1 MEEIKL
7 NQERLNKVCYIL
19 GSYDYDNLYIS
30 YSDNNVWLMISDGDN
45 YIPKF
50 VLDEISEF
58 MGDNWGTCRID
69 RVLGLLFGRESKDE
83 ILSVPT
89 GFNLVD
95 E

>member
-1 MEEIKL
+1 M

-19 GSYDYDNLYIS
+19 GSYQYDNLYIS
-30 YSDNNVWLMISDGDN
+30 CTDYDVWLMISDGDN

-58 MGDNWGTCRID
+58 MGDNWGPCRIGKD
-69 RVLGLLFGRESKDE
+69 LGLLFGRESKDE

-89 GFNLVD
+89 GFKLVN

>member
-30 YSDNNVWLMISDGDN
+30 YTDNNVWLMISDGDN

-58 MGDNWGTCRID
+58 MGDNWGPCRID
-69 RVLGLLFGRESKDE
+69 MDLGLLFGRESKDE

-89 GFNLVD
+89 GFKLAN